1 MYLPVCAVRLLLCL
15 IWCLV
20 FLYRKDFTIQFNSE
34 NYTGVFHL
42 LQSTCLSMAKIS
54 HSIYQKKVDGAKQ
67 RTLHLYRNFV
77 YSRFMWGE
85 CVVIS
90 ECVYL
95 QHTAPRV
102 TLNFQIIEL
111 SNFSGCII
119 GSGGTYECY
128 KHANNLLVFCHP
140 HVAVMSRS
148 QTYHIYLKKSASVT
162 FPL

>member
-1 MYLPVCAVRLLLCL
+1 MCILLLCL

-20 FLYRKDFTIQFNSE
+20 LLYRKDFTVQFNSE
-34 NYTGVFHL
+34 NYAGVFHL

-54 HSIYQKKVDGAKQ
+54 HSIYQKKADTAKQ
-67 RTLHLYRNFV
+67 RTLHLYRNIV

-95 QHTAPRV
+95 QHTGPRV
-102 TLNFQIIEL
+102 TLNFQIIEM

-119 GSGGTYECY
+119 GSGDTYEC
-128 KHANNLLVFCHP
+128 
-140 HVAVMSRS
+140 
-148 QTYHIYLKKSASVT
+148 
-162 FPL
+162 